1 MRRGDR
7 LIGIVLGIVVGIAI
21 VAVFVFV
28 FSEDT
33 VDAPSIDNG
42 APTEQPYPALA
53 AEDRADQARLERLG
67 ARDAARRR

>member
-7 LIGIVLGIVVGIAI
+7 LIGIVLGIALGIAI

-33 VDAPSIDNG
+33 VDAPSIDNR
-42 APTEQPYPALA
+42 APTEQP
-53 AEDRADQARLERLG
+53 AEP
-67 ARDAARRR
+67 

>member
-7 LIGIVLGIVVGIAI
+7 WIGIVVGIALGIAI

-28 FSEDT
+28 FSGDT

-42 APTEQPYPALA
+42 TPAGRSAQP
-53 AEDRADQARLERLG
+53 
-67 ARDAARRR
+67 

>member
-7 LIGIVLGIVVGIAI
+7 WIGIVLGIVLGIAI

-33 VDAPSIDNG
+33 VDAPSIDQ
-42 APTEQPYPALA
+42 AQPAQEQ
-53 AEDRADQARLERLG
+53 R
-67 ARDAARRR
+67 